1 MKSKSFLFAALA
13 VVGMATPSFADG
25 GPLGTGA
32 SLLGT
37 GAAFLIDVPEG
48 IVVDSLVKCPYK
60 ASKGLAEAFG
70 DENGWK
76 QNIVGTIIGVPTGFA
91 FGIPYGAI
99 AGGHHAFS
107 VGWEKPFSA
116 ESFVVSNEGK

>member
-1 MKSKSFLFAALA
+1 MKSKSLFIAALA

-25 GPLGTGA
+25 GPMG
-32 SLLGT
+32 LLGSGT
-37 GAAFLIDVPEG
+37 AFFIDVPEG

-60 ASKGLAEAFG
+60 ATKGLAEAFG

-76 QNIVGTIIGVPTGFA
+76 QNIVGAVIGVPTGFA

-99 AGGHHAFS
+99 AGGRHAFS

-116 ESFVVSNEGK
+116 ESFVVSNEEK